1 MQTLQETY
9 NMLMPHFSV
18 VCDNRTTLCSVIK
31 LRFRTTL
38 TLTIHQLL
46 VVVQTT
52 LGQSLR
58 VAMLCV
64 HNLQLRCDRI
74 LGDCFRHELEA
85 NIVFRDRID
94 GVGANISGCV
104 RPWFRLKS
112 FRISLD
118 FTRPSFSRSTHR
130 V

>member
-1 MQTLQETY
+1 MQTLQETHK
-9 NMLMPHFSV
+9 MLMPHFSV

-52 LGQSLR
+52 LGQSQR

-74 LGDCFRHELEA
+74 LGDCFGHT
-85 NIVFRDRID
+85 N
-94 GVGANISGCV
+94 
-104 RPWFRLKS
+104 LKQA
-112 FRISLD
+112 F
-118 FTRPSFSRSTHR
+118 FSETVSMVSVQTSRAVCAR
-130 V
+130 GFD